1 MRAPRSAVSV
11 HRDMTK
17 RTSGRGSFF
26 VKRFFIPGVALLML
40 CGGAKAQKSSAPE
53 KGKSD
58 DDKKIEIRNNA
69 ASLLADLLGDEKNLG
84 KILIIKHP
92 APGVDKLVKEIAK
105 TAGDEA
111 DELEKMAKADK
122 ALNLQAMQLPPGET
136 ATRSAI
142 SRTKEHDL
150 LFSSGTEFELN
161 LLLTQTDAL
170 EYGSHLARVAA
181 ANSPSPEVE
190 KQFHA
195 MDVALDGLWHRV
207 VAAIRGLHGK

>member
-1 MRAPRSAVSV
+1 MRKNA
-11 HRDMTK
+11 
-17 RTSGRGSFF
+17 SGSGGFF
-26 VKRFFIPGVALLML
+26 VKRLLILGVAAALV
-40 CGGAKAQKSSAPE
+40 CGGVRAQKSGEAE

-58 DDKKIEIRNNA
+58 EDKKAEIRNNA
-69 ASLLADLLGDEKNLG
+69 ASLLADLLGDEKNVS
-84 KILIIKHP
+84 KILIIKHA
-92 APGVDKLVKEIAK
+92 APGVEKLVKEIAK

-111 DELEKMAKADK
+111 DELEKMANGGKS
-122 ALNLQAMQLPPGET
+122 LNLHAMELPPGEA

-150 LFSSGTEFELN
+150 LFSSGTEFELD

-181 ANSPSPEVE
+181 ANAASPEQE

-195 MDVALDGLWHRV
+195 MDVALEGLFHRV